1 MDSPNAPNVGVIGGG
16 IAGLCLAQGLK
27 KAGIPVTLYERDQIN
42 TNYLLGFRLQIRDPG
57 NNALKACLPPHLYD
71 TFIATSSALPGRMN
85 QLTPQ
90 LETLQSSR
98 VEPVLDRAARHKSV
112 SRITLLQIL
121 EAGLDGIVRRG
132 RTFTHYEELPDGRV
146 KTHFDDGRTAVHDI
160 LVGAD
165 GANSLIRRALLP
177 QARRI
182 DTRIRRIAGKVEIS
196 DEVRRWLNPQLI
208 DGVISISSDAGF
220 NIYITNHQIEYDV
233 GKRTDGIGVT
243 PAAAGLHPGM
253 LYDNVN
259 SYVMWAFSAR
269 ETALPPDDRL
279 FSLSGEDLR
288 AFCLEK
294 IAGWHTT
301 VRELIRRTAPS
312 TIQALPVKS
321 SLPVPP
327 WATRQI
333 TLTGDAI
340 HSMTYFQ
347 AMGANT
353 SLHDA
358 ALLTRE
364 LIALRDGQK
373 DTVEALHDYEAAM
386 LEFGFAAVMTSLN
399 ALENSLGIRDFAQLV
414 TA

>member
-1 MDSPNAPNVGVIGGG
+1 MSTSSAPDVGIIGGG

-71 TFIATSSALPGRMN
+71 TFIATSSALPGQFS

-121 EAGLDGIVRRG
+121 EAGLDSIVRRG
-132 RTFTHYEELPDGRV
+132 RSFTHYEELPDGSV
-146 KTHFDDGRTAVHDI
+146 KAHFDDGRTAVHDI

-165 GANSLIRRALLP
+165 GANSLIRRTLLP
-177 QARRI
+177 NARRI
-182 DTRIRRIAGKVEIS
+182 DTKIRRIAGKVEIS

-220 NIYITNHQIEYDV
+220 NLYITNHQIEYDAEA
-233 GKRTDGIGVT
+233 RTDGIGVT
-243 PAAAGLHPGM
+243 PAAAHAHPGL

-259 SYVMWAFSAR
+259 SYVMWALSAR
-269 ETALPPDDRL
+269 ETALPSDDRL
-279 FSLSGEDLR
+279 FALSGEELR
-288 AFCLEK
+288 TFCLDTL
-294 IAGWHTT
+294 ADWHPT
-301 VRELIRRTAPS
+301 VRELVRRTAPS

-327 WATRQI
+327 WPTRRV
-333 TLTGDAI
+333 TLSGDAI

-353 SLHDA
+353 SLHDGS
-358 ALLTRE
+358 LLMRE
-364 LIALRDGQK
+364 LIAVRDGGK
-373 DTVEALHDYEAAM
+373 DVIEALRDYEAAM

-399 ALENSLGIRDFAQLV
+399 ALENSLGISDYAQLV